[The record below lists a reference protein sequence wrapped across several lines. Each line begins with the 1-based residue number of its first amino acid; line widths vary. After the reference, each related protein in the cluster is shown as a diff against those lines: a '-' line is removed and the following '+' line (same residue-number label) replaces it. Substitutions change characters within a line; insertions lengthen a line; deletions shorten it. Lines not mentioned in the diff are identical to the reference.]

1 MRRPSRFRPLSAA
14 TLLTPFLLL
23 ACIPDGD
30 PDDSTADAGLDG
42 GLLDDGGTTG
52 TDAGTVE
59 LTQFARDMLEA
70 HNAARAAAKPTPSPA
85 LEPLTWDPA
94 VAEVAQKWVENCDY
108 EHNAGRGNAGENIAA
123 ATPDYLTAKAVVK
136 GWVDEAADYDY
147 SKNTCASGKVC
158 GHYTQVVWRNT
169 RRLGCATKRCTV
181 NSPFGGSAWDFWV
194 CNYAPPGNYV
204 GQRPY

>member
-1 MRRPSRFRPLSAA
+1 MRRPSLLRSLSSVG
-14 TLLTPFLLL
+14 LLSPFLLL

-30 PDDSTADAGLDG
+30 SDDATADAGRQE
-42 GLLDDGGTTG
+42 DGGTD

-70 HNAARAAAKPTPSPA
+70 HNAARAAAQPTPSPA
-85 LEPLTWDPA
+85 LEPLTWDPTVEETA
-94 VAEVAQKWVENCDY
+94 RKWVEQCQFK
-108 EHNAGRGNAGENIAA
+108 HNDDRGNAGENIAA
-123 ATPDYLTAKAVVK
+123 ATPDYLNAKAVVK

-147 SKNTCASGKVC
+147 SKNTCKAGEQC

-181 NSPFGGSAWDFWV
+181 NSPFSGASTWDFWV